1 MNFAHFHQRDDLSA
15 ATCQSDSHTPKLSRH
30 GLFISEAKAGNRDQR
45 WPAARAG
52 CATAR
57 FRDVIASGKSSGGS
71 GGDSL
76 GLPAPMMPQTTTH
89 SSSLTHRAG
98 HPITQ
103 TALSATNGWQ
113 SSNHTSGG
121 ANTYCFGL
129 GIGKGMGTPVY
140 RPLMGAPHDTRAPP
154 SISSRVNGGEM
165 VNRTQWVTCSG
176 DACYSERR
184 EDRRGHFPGQG
195 CGPPVRSR
203 TPFADSFPL
212 FPLKR
217 WQTIRSSTIRTPRQR
232 PWLAAVRWSA

>member
-76 GLPAPMMPQTTTH
+76 GLPAPMLPQATTH

-113 SSNHTSGG
+113 SSNHPSGG

-129 GIGKGMGTPVY
+129 GIGKRFLYWPPDVHNNLHSVTPPTFRSWRSDGHDAILADDTFCVDGL
-140 RPLMGAPHDTRAPP
+140 RTRTEGGAAPQLARFPRVALGHLISHTAPH
-154 SISSRVNGGEM
+154 
-165 VNRTQWVTCSG
+165 W
-176 DACYSERR
+176 
-184 EDRRGHFPGQG
+184 
-195 CGPPVRSR
+195 
-203 TPFADSFPL
+203 
-212 FPLKR
+212 
-217 WQTIRSSTIRTPRQR
+217 
-232 PWLAAVRWSA
+232 